1 MVSAIKGMGSSPR
14 RKKHHAGNELQLSLL
29 TPGLEKEKNHPE
41 RLGRVSGIALPAL
54 PGTEE
59 SGLSFSE
66 KPRRD
71 GSPGNGDRE
80 VVGLPGRARKMEA
93 MGTLASGIAHDFNN
107 ILTPIFLRIEM
118 AMAQLQPDS
127 PLRYQLEQVLTC
139 GQRARDLVQQ
149 ILNFSHQNDGERRPL
164 QISLVVKEM
173 VKLLRSSL
181 PASIEIRQDIRGAGM
196 VLADLGL
203 IHVLVIELC
212 IRSAHAMRGNGGFL
226 EISLCDVELDG
237 PGDRDL
243 LSLPRGAYVKLS
255 VKQTING
262 TPREKQRAD
271 AETDEETGPDIALIR
286 SIVEQHGG
294 KMVVY
299 KEAGE
304 GVTIHTFLPRME
316 CKSSAKGGEPAFLPR
331 GSESIL
337 LVDDEQAVVE
347 TLRQMLTYLG
357 YTVVSTTSSAEAL
370 DIFRNSPKRFD
381 VVITDQTMPR
391 MTGVELAAEVSRIRP
406 ELPVLLCSGFDEVM
420 QDGELGKIGV
430 RALLVKPLT
439 AHDIAHKIRQVL
451 ENSRNGKTLLPLN

>member
-1 MVSAIKGMGSSPR
+1 MPQ
-14 RKKHHAGNELQLSLL
+14 HAEEPEKRLIVIRNYISRM
-29 TPGLEKEKNHPE
+29 PGL
-41 RLGRVSGIALPAL
+41 S
-54 PGTEE
+54 T
-59 SGLSFSE
+59 
-66 KPRRD
+66 
-71 GSPGNGDRE
+71 
-80 VVGLPGRARKMEA
+80 
-93 MGTLASGIAHDFNN
+93 T
-107 ILTPIFLRIEM
+107 

-139 GQRARDLVQQ
+139 GQRARELVQQ

-181 PASIEIRQDIRGAGM
+181 HASIEIRQDIRGAGM

-212 IRSAHAMRGNGGFL
+212 IRSAHAMRGNGGLL

-262 TPREKQRAD
+262 PPREKQRAEV
-271 AETDEETGPDIALIR
+271 ETDEETGPDVALIR

-294 KMVVY
+294 KMGVY

-347 TLRQMLTYLG
+347 TLR
-357 YTVVSTTSSAEAL
+357 
-370 DIFRNSPKRFD
+370 
-381 VVITDQTMPR
+381 
-391 MTGVELAAEVSRIRP
+391 
-406 ELPVLLCSGFDEVM
+406 
-420 QDGELGKIGV
+420 
-430 RALLVKPLT
+430 
-439 AHDIAHKIRQVL
+439 
-451 ENSRNGKTLLPLN
+451 

>member
-29 TPGLEKEKNHPE
+29 TPGLEKEKNHPQ

-54 PGTEE
+54 PGNEE

-118 AMAQLQPDS
+118 AMAQLQQDS

-299 KEAGE
+299 KKAGE
-304 GVTIHTFLPRME
+304 GVTIHTFLPRM
-316 CKSSAKGGEPAFLPR
+316 
-331 GSESIL
+331 
-337 LVDDEQAVVE
+337 
-347 TLRQMLTYLG
+347 
-357 YTVVSTTSSAEAL
+357 
-370 DIFRNSPKRFD
+370 
-381 VVITDQTMPR
+381 
-391 MTGVELAAEVSRIRP
+391 
-406 ELPVLLCSGFDEVM
+406 
-420 QDGELGKIGV
+420 
-430 RALLVKPLT
+430 
-439 AHDIAHKIRQVL
+439 
-451 ENSRNGKTLLPLN
+451 